1 MNQSKLKPFLQS
13 NDVLGANGIRSP
25 QRFVEVFTVPTTK
38 LGSAVIDVIKRP
50 TPFEDTLEL
59 AKVSDITTRIQR
71 DFDVG
76 TQAETDLVRLVMKI
90 AGNDMMTALA
100 EVRDETRSDRPESA
114 GYKNAQCVRHAYSYL
129 DTVRTTS
136 R

>member
-1 MNQSKLKPFLQS
+1 VYETKFQPLLKS
-13 NDVLGANGIRSP
+13 DNILGADCIRAP
-25 QRFVEVFTVPTTK
+25 QRLIEIFAVPTSEFR
-38 LGSAVIDVIKRP
+38 SAVIDVIKRP

-90 AGNDMMTALA
+90 ARDDMMPAVT
-100 EVRDETRSDRPESA
+100 EFRDQTCSDGSKSA
-114 GYKNAQCVRHAYSYL
+114 SYEYPQ
-129 DTVRTTS
+129 
-136 R
+136 

>member
-50 TPFEDTLEL
+50 RLFEYAFEL
-59 AKVSDITTRIQR
+59 TEFTYIAASVERCLNI
-71 DFDVG
+71 G
-76 TQAETDLVRLVMKI
+76 PQAEADLIGLMGEVTRHNMVAPAAK
-90 AGNDMMTALA
+90 LA
-100 EVRDETRSDRPESA
+100 YQSGA
-114 GYKNAQCVRHAYSYL
+114 NGA
-129 DTVRTTS
+129 
-136 R
+136 